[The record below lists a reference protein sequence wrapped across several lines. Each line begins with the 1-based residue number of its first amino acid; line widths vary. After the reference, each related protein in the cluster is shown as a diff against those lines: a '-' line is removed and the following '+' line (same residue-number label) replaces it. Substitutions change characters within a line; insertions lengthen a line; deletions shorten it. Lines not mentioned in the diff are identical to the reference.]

1 MRKRSPNP
9 PQPTSPA
16 IPKTEPS
23 DDMPAFRAS
32 LKSFIWNILDANPI
46 LSRFYADAVIAENPN
61 SRAAKILRA
70 NYQKIVERTSMP
82 STCTHIKVTGVR
94 CGSPTLHGEQY
105 CYFHQRVV
113 RGIRPRPQSRLHP
126 IAILEDEESIQAS
139 LMEVVN
145 ALLRNTIDLKR
156 AELIL
161 RALHIAVK
169 NARRVKFGTAGNSM
183 VRSIPEQIRQDEPH
197 GDGRVARPVASAEAP
212 SAVEGT
218 ASMDDANA
226 TPYPAYEPEP
236 ELDMPYTA
244 AMPPADYSELA
255 QERRYQAKIDLE
267 QARQAK
273 IRAAL
278 LRAQQTVANRAEL
291 DGKPTQIPPHNF
303 NQQPETS
310 VEDRPRE
317 DGRLARPAQ
326 AQPLPAPTPVGTAAP
341 GGPAAPE
348 LPGRSAVP
356 QPTAP
361 QTRKPPQKAETKI
374 PPQQKKARPEKRA

>member
-1 MRKRSPNP
+1 
-9 PQPTSPA
+9 
-16 IPKTEPS
+16 
-23 DDMPAFRAS
+23 
-32 LKSFIWNILDANPI
+32 
-46 LSRFYADAVIAENPN
+46 
-61 SRAAKILRA
+61 
-70 NYQKIVERTSMP
+70 MP

-183 VRSIPEQIRQDEPH
+183 VRSIPEQVREEPR
-197 GDGRVARPVASAEAP
+197 GDGRLDRPAASAEAP

-218 ASMDDANA
+218 ASVEDANA
-226 TPYPAYEPEP
+226 TSYPAYEPEP

-244 AMPPADYSELA
+244 AMPPANYSELA

-291 DGKPTQIPPHNF
+291 DGKPNQIPPHNF
-303 NQQPETS
+303 KAENETA
-310 VEDRPRE
+310 D
-317 DGRLARPAQ
+317 A
-326 AQPLPAPTPVGTAAP
+326 PVGTAAP
-341 GGPAAPE
+341 GCPGGPE

-356 QPTAP
+356 HPTSPDPTLPQPGRLSQSGP
-361 QTRKPPQKAETKI
+361 SDTRKPPQKAEAKI

>member
-183 VRSIPEQIRQDEPH
+183 VRSIPEQVRQDEPH

-244 AMPPADYSELA
+244 AIPPTDYSELA

-273 IRAAL
+273 IRAQL
-278 LRAQQTVANRAEL
+278 QRASDHFRSTLTPNA
-291 DGKPTQIPPHNF
+291 PIPPHNF
-303 NQQPETS
+303 KPEN
-310 VEDRPRE
+310 EAANA
-317 DGRLARPAQ
+317 LARPAQ

-356 QPTAP
+356 HQTPP
-361 QTRKPPQKAETKI
+361 QTRKPPQKAEAKI

>member
-197 GDGRVARPVASAEAP
+197 GDGRLARPDEPCGDGRLGRQVASKA
-212 SAVEGT
+212 SVE
-218 ASMDDANA
+218 DANA
-226 TPYPAYEPEP
+226 TPYSAYEPEP
-236 ELDMPYTA
+236 ELDVPYTA
-244 AMPPADYSELA
+244 AMPPTNYSELA
-255 QERRYQAKIDLE
+255 EERRYQAKIDLE

-273 IRAAL
+273 IRAGL

-303 NQQPETS
+303 KAENEAA
-310 VEDRPRE
+310 D
-317 DGRLARPAQ
+317 A
-326 AQPLPAPTPVGTAAP
+326 PVGTAAP
-341 GGPAAPE
+341 SGPGGPE

-356 QPTAP
+356 QPKSPDPRLPHPARLSQGGP
-361 QTRKPPQKAETKI
+361 ADTRKPPQKAEAKI